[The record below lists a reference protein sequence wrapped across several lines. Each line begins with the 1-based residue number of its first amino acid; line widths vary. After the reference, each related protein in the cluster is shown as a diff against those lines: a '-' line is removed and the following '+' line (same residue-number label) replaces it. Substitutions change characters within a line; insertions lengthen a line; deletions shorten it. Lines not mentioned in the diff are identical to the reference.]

1 MTKKFLLMALVLGFA
16 LALCGIAYAQTDDD
30 AVDDD
35 AVDDDASADD
45 DATTFDSSSF
55 AFTLPTAIAAN
66 TQYTFTFDVFN
77 AAQPSTKATK
87 GIWIREVDLNLPAN
101 YVLAA
106 EADQLAA
113 PSCLHTGDGYCDHW
127 EANFDSTAN
136 KITWQSFGTITTVE
150 FGDIREQDTQTFSFL
165 ATTDDGPAN
174 AFPWKLWGD
183 DGDPIHGGNGSFVEG
198 TAVIG
203 GADDDTITDDD
214 TTSGDNGGGDNGGC
228 GC

>member
-1 MTKKFLLMALVLGFA
+1 MAKKLLLMALFLGFT
-16 LALCGIAYAQTDDD
+16 LAFGGL
-30 AVDDD
+30 
-35 AVDDDASADD
+35 ASAQ
-45 DATTFDSSSF
+45 TTFDNSTF
-55 AFTLPTAIAAN
+55 TFTLPTSIDAN
-66 TQYTFTFDVFN
+66 QQYTFTADVFN

-101 YVLAA
+101 YALAA

-150 FGDIREQDTQTFSFL
+150 FGDIREQDTQHFAFL
-165 ATTDDGPAN
+165 AITDNVPTNSFD
-174 AFPWKLWGD
+174 WKLWGD
-183 DGDPIHGGNGSFVEG
+183 DLGPQGGNGSFVEG
-198 TAVIG
+198 AATISAVDDDVVDDDTTT
-203 GADDDTITDDD
+203 DDDTITDDD
-214 TTSGDNGGGDNGGC
+214 AADDSGDNGGC